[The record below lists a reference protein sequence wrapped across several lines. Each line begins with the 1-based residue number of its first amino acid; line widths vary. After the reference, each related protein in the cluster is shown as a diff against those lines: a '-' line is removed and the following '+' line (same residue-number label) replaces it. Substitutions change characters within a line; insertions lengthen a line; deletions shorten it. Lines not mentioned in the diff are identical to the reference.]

1 MICSKCG
8 QELKEGAKFCT
19 KCGTSFKET
28 MNVIPVNLAL
38 PIASIVLSAI
48 SIIGYFIIR
57 RFREY
62 RIFFI
67 LFTKIPYHVF
77 YNGSLLLATIGILLA
92 LIAQNKQKSLLGF
105 IAGLIPCTYLIIL
118 HVWQLYIFRHSW

>member
-28 MNVIPVNLAL
+28 MNVISVNLAL
-38 PIASIVLSAI
+38 PIASIVLSVI
-48 SIIGYFIIR
+48 GIIGLLVTMFQQS
-57 RFREY
+57 

-67 LFTKIPYHVF
+67 FFTKINFSVF
-77 YNGSLLLATIGILLA
+77 YNSSFLLVIIGILLA
-92 LIAQNKQKSLLGF
+92 LIAQNKQKSLIGF
-105 IAGLIPCTYLIIL
+105 IAGLIPCAYLIIM
-118 HVWQLYIFRHSW
+118 HVYYIVGFIRRF